1 LNLLALAV
9 DLQKVETVAYDH
21 SNIKKWH

>member
-21 SNIKKWH
+21 NNIKKWH